1 MLNQHKI
8 YHELSMN
15 NFYNWIIII
24 IFVGLLGYL
33 CFFQKK
39 YNDLKEEYIY
49 VINHKEF
56 LIDSL
61 NLENDLKVK
70 HINNLEL
77 KIIPLELKIDS
88 LINEQNKIQKK
99 DSFLISNTI
108 SESVNTLKLNLSCVD
123 L

>member
-1 MLNQHKI
+1 
-8 YHELSMN
+8 MN
-15 NFYNWIIII
+15 NFYNWIIVI

-88 LINEQNKIQKK
+88 LISEQNKIQKK
-99 DSFLISNTI
+99 DSFLISNVI